1 MPGTSTTVA
10 FPLNVAVRPVTLR
23 LPLVT
28 GPSTVITFKPLKPPV
43 SGPAMLHTKIPP
55 SAVTAKPKSDGESI
69 VLPRRGS
76 QISPPP
82 TSCAD
87 DPADG
92 PVPASRSRPAK
103 AATCHN
109 LIGRPLV
116 SAGLTHLGLAHKNCA
131 TSRSPRAR

>member
-10 FPLNVAVRPVTLR
+10 IPLNVAVRPVTLR

-69 VLPRRGS
+69 VLPRRGA
-76 QISPPP
+76 QGRAPRGRRP
-82 TSCAD
+82 
-87 DPADG
+87 G
-92 PVPASRSRPAK
+92 SRPAGAGPAPRPPPPPSAGARRAGAGK
-103 AATCHN
+103 AAR
-109 LIGRPLV
+109 GAP
-116 SAGLTHLGLAHKNCA
+116 AA
-131 TSRSPRAR
+131 PRRNP